1 MEKINHS
8 IFQKRNVKRRTGLVM
23 LGLMFIL
30 GFISTG
36 CEEDVNPF
44 VGTDLPFTVW
54 GFVNPKADT
63 HAVRVFTI
71 DEVLRLI
78 PEAPLDAT
86 VSIISV
92 DDTQRYIL
100 RDSTILLPTGE
111 FRHIF
116 WSAFPVDFDE
126 TYRLEVE
133 RSDGLVTKSTDVT
146 VPAPVSIDVLEPN
159 LNSFTEL
166 ILPLQI
172 NGDPPSMP
180 RIDAEYATF
189 AVDGDGNRLQDNHVL
204 VSYANK
210 PVFKDGNWQL
220 DLDLRE
226 DFLTIR
232 ENFTDNEITGFICMD
247 TITLNIHVV
256 NEEWRSPTGTFDPD
270 FLVEPGTLTNVEN
283 GFGLFGAGYIETI
296 SWMPPS
302 VMQVRAGFFD
312 CGGG

>member
-1 MEKINHS
+1 M
-8 IFQKRNVKRRTGLVM
+8 TGLFAVM
-23 LGLMFIL
+23 GLFV
-30 GFISTG
+30 TG

-44 VGTDLPFTVW
+44 IGTELPFTVW

-78 PEAPLDAT
+78 PEEPLDAT
-86 VSIISV
+86 VSIINV
-92 DDTQRYIL
+92 DGARRYVL
-100 RDSTILLPTGE
+100 QDSAILLPTGE
-111 FRHIF
+111 YRHIF
-116 WSAFPVDFDE
+116 WSEFPVNFDE

-133 RSDGLVTKSTDVT
+133 RSDGATSKSTAIK
-146 VPAPVSIDVLEPN
+146 VPPLVSIDVLEPN

-166 ILPLQI
+166 LLPLEI
-172 NGDPPSMP
+172 NGNPPSMP

-189 AVDGDGNRLQDNHVL
+189 AVDGDGNRLQDNKVQ
-204 VSYANK
+204 VSYVGK
-210 PVFKDGNWQL
+210 PVFRNGTWQL
-220 DLDLRE
+220 NLDLRE

-232 ENFTDNEITGFICMD
+232 EDFTDKDIFGFICMD
-247 TITLNIHVV
+247 VITLNIHVV
-256 NEEWRSPTGTFDPD
+256 NEEWRSPVGTFDPD
-270 FLVEPGTLTNVEN
+270 FLVEPGVLSNIEN
-283 GFGLFGAGYIETI
+283 GFGLFGAGYIESI